1 MNRSTG
7 IMAGILWIITMVS
20 CFIIG
25 VNYYYGYKVAH
36 ARLDEIAK
44 EAKEATEEI
53 MDNYDQCV
61 LDGYTVYLDGEEITH
76 PDKLDPRNYTITID
90 DTDKE
95 IMLSRK

>member
-1 MNRSTG
+1 
-7 IMAGILWIITMVS
+7 
-20 CFIIG
+20 
-25 VNYYYGYKVAH
+25 
-36 ARLDEIAK
+36 
-44 EAKEATEEI
+44 

-61 LDGYTVYLDGEEITH
+61 LDGYTVYLDGEEVIH